1 MLTCREVIEFLM
13 NYAEGN
19 VTPEERVRFEEH
31 LAVCPAC
38 VNYLSTYRATVRLG
52 QQAFE
57 PLPADPSE
65 SSVPEDLV
73 RAILDARRK

>member
-38 VNYLSTYRATVRLG
+38 VNYLNTYRTTVRLS

-57 PLPADPSE
+57 PLPSDAGEARIPD
-65 SSVPEDLV
+65 DLV
-73 RAILDARRK
+73 KAILDARRK

>member
-38 VNYLSTYRATVRLG
+38 VNYLNTYRTTVRLG
-52 QQAFE
+52 QQAFK
-57 PLPADPSE
+57 PLPTDADE